1 MRCTDI
7 PLVCTKS
14 SFENHVHNRYALLH
28 FVSIKSCWNKVVVF
42 WYFSLLSLFLESCG
56 IVCVLQAAPDAVFST
71 AVTSLKP
78 EDAFDPNRVK
88 CVVDNRG
95 YAIYFSRG
103 LIPFN
108 KWVYGFCM
116 TGIFSLPSLF
126 SCWSCLVIFL

>member
-1 MRCTDI
+1 M
-7 PLVCTKS
+7 
-14 SFENHVHNRYALLH
+14 
-28 FVSIKSCWNKVVVF
+28 FV
-42 WYFSLLSLFLESCG
+42 FLMSP
-56 IVCVLQAAPDAVFST
+56 QTAPDAVFST

-108 KWVYGFCM
+108 K
-116 TGIFSLPSLF
+116 
-126 SCWSCLVIFL
+126 